1 MLLVGSSAF
10 LADCLIAA
18 VCQCIYLQ
26 ISKEG
31 RTKTMY
37 VGIPIFRGPFFK
49 CRVKIYGNQFF
60 EIGSMYR
67 FLKLNGRR

>member
-31 RTKTMY
+31 RSSNVCKY
-37 VGIPIFRGPFFK
+37 V
-49 CRVKIYGNQFF
+49 
-60 EIGSMYR
+60 
-67 FLKLNGRR
+67 